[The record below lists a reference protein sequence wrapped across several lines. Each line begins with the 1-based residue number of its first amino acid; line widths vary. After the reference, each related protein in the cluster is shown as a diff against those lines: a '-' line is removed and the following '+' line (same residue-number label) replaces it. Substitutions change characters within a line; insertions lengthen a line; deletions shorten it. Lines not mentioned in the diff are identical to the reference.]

1 MTSRSL
7 SSLVVSWA
15 LIACSAGSSTPA
27 PAASAT
33 SGCRPA
39 DNFFVQARLDYFR
52 ALLTSTDSARAVLR
66 DSLGLSAVSVNKV
79 TFVTKQT
86 TCVSAANA
94 LNTFLEE
101 PGTNRLV
108 WVYALGG
115 DYAVID
121 PDMEVPSGE
130 DMPIYIFSRQW
141 NYKST
146 LMGI

>member
-1 MTSRSL
+1 MAPTRL
-7 SSLVVSWA
+7 LQFPALCALAACLTAVNAPVSTGGA
-15 LIACSAGSSTPA
+15 L
-27 PAASAT
+27 
-33 SGCRPA
+33 SGCRPV
-39 DNFFVQARLDYFR
+39 DSFFVQARLDYFR
-52 ALLTSTDSARAVLR
+52 TLLTTTDSARVVFR
-66 DSLGLSAVSVNKV
+66 DSLGLSAVSANKV
-79 TFVTKQT
+79 SFVTRQT

-115 DYAVID
+115 DYAIID

-141 NYKST
+141 NYKAT